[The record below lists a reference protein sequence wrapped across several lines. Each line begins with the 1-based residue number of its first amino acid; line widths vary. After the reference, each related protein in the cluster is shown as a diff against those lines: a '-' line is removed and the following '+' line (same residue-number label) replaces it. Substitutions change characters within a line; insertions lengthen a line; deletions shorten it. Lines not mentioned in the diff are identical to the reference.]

1 MIGWR
6 YALSLPPRQ
15 MTISLIRMS
24 MSISFG
30 LQKHLFSQGLHLYPP
45 RSSRGA
51 TSDKPLGP
59 SSLCTETLGVISSC
73 AQPFSC
79 HSSFQFH
86 IGYAQ
91 NACKTS
97 NLRPAQALG
106 VTKYPVLSESNY
118 RPRNSTPQSL
128 TKSIF
133 GQLLLGYHPAQ
144 VLIPISFLLSS

>member
-1 MIGWR
+1 VIGWR

-86 IGYAQ
+86 IGFAQ

-106 VTKYPVLSESNY
+106 VTKYPVPSESDY
-118 RPRNSTPQSL
+118 RPRNSTPQKFDEIHFWTAAIGLPSSAGPH
-128 TKSIF
+128 TN
-133 GQLLLGYHPAQ
+133 
-144 VLIPISFLLSS
+144 LISPL